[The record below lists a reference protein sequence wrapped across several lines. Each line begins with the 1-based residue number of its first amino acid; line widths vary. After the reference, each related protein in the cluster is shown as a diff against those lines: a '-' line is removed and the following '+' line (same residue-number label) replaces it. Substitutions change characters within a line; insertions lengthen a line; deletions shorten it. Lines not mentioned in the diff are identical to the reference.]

1 MNASVVA
8 LGAASGFAVSTSLQ
22 HRAASGVPAAT
33 GAVRLVLRLA
43 RTPLWLAASTLG
55 LVSFGLHAVA
65 LHLGSLALVQPLML
79 GGVVL
84 AVPVRAALSRRLPP
98 RAELLAVLLTV
109 ASLGCFL
116 AATHLSPGVAAPT
129 TGRALFSVATAA
141 LVFAGLMLLAYR
153 QGHPV
158 RRSGLLGAG
167 AGVVFGL
174 MAGLIKLLAHELTT
188 VGLWSTLGGWLPWVL
203 LLAGF
208 TAVTTNQRA
217 FHASHLAASMPVLNV
232 VNVLV
237 AMVIGWFVFG
247 EAPVQGPL
255 SLAVQVVSATGVVAG
270 LVWIARLDPAPHE
283 EEPVPAAS
291 PCPPRAEPTG
301 RGGTP

>member
-8 LGAASGFAVSTSLQ
+8 LAAASGFAVSTSLQ
-22 HRAASGVPAAT
+22 HRAATAVPAAT
-33 GAVRLVLRLA
+33 GAVGLVLRLA
-43 RTPLWLAASTLG
+43 RSPLWLGASALG

-84 AVPVRAALSRRLPP
+84 AVPVRAALDRRLPP
-98 RAELLAVLLTV
+98 RAEVLAVLLTV
-109 ASLGCFL
+109 VGLGCFL
-116 AATHLSPGVAAPT
+116 AATHLSRGTSEPSP
-129 TGRALFSVATAA
+129 GRALLSCATAA
-141 LVFAGLMLLAYR
+141 LVFGALMALASR
-153 QGHPV
+153 QGHPA

-167 AGVVFGL
+167 AGIVFGL
-174 MAGLIKLLAHELTT
+174 MAGLIKLLAHDLTT
-188 VGLWSTLGGWLPWVL
+188 RGLWDTLEGWLPWVL

-237 AMVIGWFVFG
+237 AMVVGWFVFG

-255 SLAVQVVSATGVVAG
+255 SLAVQLAAAAAVVVG
-270 LVWIARLDPAPHE
+270 LVRIAALDPAPLE
-283 EEPVPAAS
+283 AGLDLPATDRSPRGEPS
-291 PCPPRAEPTG
+291 G
-301 RGGTP
+301 RPDAP